1 MLQRNAE
8 MTSEERAQKFH
19 NDNVSHIQIE
29 SLIKNQSIFHFINS
43 HNLSLDCVSI
53 LSGENLCWSLLDLR
67 LIKSDKTCPKGDRV
81 KDLSE
86 DIVPAKIR
94 AKIPPARCAQLK
106 RYRLQGRKRI
116 ISEQ

>member
-29 SLIKNQSIFHFINS
+29 SLIKNQSIFHFIYS

-67 LIKSDKTCPKGDRV
+67 LIKSDKTCRRGDRV
-81 KDLSE
+81 KDLRE

>member
-1 MLQRNAE
+1 MLQQNAE

-43 HNLSLDCVSI
+43 HKRSLDFVSI

-67 LIKSDKTCPKGDRV
+67 LIKSDKTCPRGDRV
-81 KDLSE
+81 KDLWE
-86 DIVPAKIR
+86 DTLPAKIR
-94 AKIPPARCAQLK
+94 ETIPPARWAQLK
-106 RYRLQGRKRI
+106 RYRLQGGKRI
-116 ISEQ
+116 ISKQ

>member
-8 MTSEERAQKFH
+8 MNSEERAQKFY

-29 SLIKNQSIFHFINS
+29 SLIKNQSILHFINS

-67 LIKSDKTCPKGDRV
+67 LIKSDKTRSRGDRV
-81 KDLSE
+81 EDSCE
-86 DIVPAKIR
+86 DILPAKIR
-94 AKIPPARCAQLK
+94 ATIPPARWAQLK
-106 RYRLQGRKRI
+106 RYRLQGGKRI